1 MKHERE
7 RLTIRDTNKMGKYK
21 LRVTREREQEE
32 QRERRGGRL
41 TNYVPNQDLITFLEA
56 KAEIIR
62 LTPNSLQGTTPS
74 PAKP

>member
-1 MKHERE
+1 
-7 RLTIRDTNKMGKYK
+7 MGKYK

-32 QRERRGGRL
+32 EREERRGGRL

-62 LTPNSLQGTTPS
+62 LPPNSLQGTTPS
-74 PAKP
+74 SAKP